1 MATLT
6 IRNLPDDVH
15 ARLRVRAAKAGRSME
30 AEARAILNSAC
41 PDEPRLSTLD
51 DVQRWVDE
59 LFGGNKPKNVVDEL
73 IAERR
78 REAAREEAEWQEHR
92 KRHSGGA

>member
-6 IRNLPDDVH
+6 IRSLPDEVH
-15 ARLRVRAAKAGRSME
+15 ARLRVRAAKNGRSTE
-30 AEARAILNSAC
+30 AEARAILTSAC
-41 PDEPRLSTLD
+41 PDESGLSTLE

-59 LFGGNKPKNVVDEL
+59 MLGGNKPKNVVDEF

-78 REAAREEAEWQEHR
+78 REGAREEAEWQEHR
-92 KRHSGGA
+92 KRHGGGA